1 MPKSELVKAYEAGA
15 KEAHK
20 QAFTLSPNGE
30 KSFDVELPRLHIGNR
45 AKFELQVRKH
55 NRKFSLA
62 GMRQK
67 ALFAMAKCQGDA
79 VEEIRREGLP
89 DKFKDETEA
98 KLWDQLL
105 ITRIMVKFGDY
116 SDSLFSDVTEELQAE
131 AVALAIQQE
140 EDSTEAKVG
149 KKTVPIDQDFVAAM
163 LAGEEEKPTLA
174 NMFLWVIGIARKREE
189 GEEELPA
196 TASDLIAKRAGD
208 PKNLEGRGTQQ
219 AAKK

>member
-1 MPKSELVKAYEAGA
+1 MPKSEAVKAYEAGA

-20 QAFTLSPNGE
+20 QVFSLSPNGE
-30 KSFDVELPRLHIGNR
+30 KSFDVELPRLNIGNR
-45 AKFELQVRKH
+45 AKFELRVRKH
-55 NRKFSLA
+55 NKKFSLA

-89 DKFKDETEA
+89 DKFENETEA

-105 ITRIMVKFGDY
+105 ITRIVVKFGDY

-140 EDSTEAKVG
+140 EGLEEVKVG
-149 KKTVPIDQDFVAAM
+149 KKTVPIDKDFVAAM
-163 LAGEEEKPTLA
+163 LSGEEEKPTLA
-174 NMFLWVIGIARKREE
+174 NMFLWVIGIARKKGE
-189 GEEELPA
+189 GEEDLPS
-196 TASDLIAKRAGD
+196 TASELINRRVGD
-208 PKNLEGRGTQQ
+208 PKDSQEGETQQ
-219 AAKK
+219 AAGK